1 MSEEEESNENSNNE
15 EENEDEE
22 NEEGEG
28 EGEENEGEENEDGD
42 EEGEEKEDDE
52 EGEENEDDEGEENED
67 EEEEDEEK
75 DKKKKKKKGAK
86 KEKKEDENK
95 EEENI
100 ENTVE
105 NTPNKFPETKLS
117 PTKEIKMDLNLNL
130 NNSDNIYFNGNE
142 ITLANIIPKKS
153 TLQLLMEI
161 SSEMD
166 QLTTHLERVLPSP
179 IKYNIDYKIT
189 NPIITNNLP
198 TVPIIQNYTLPPVPN
213 YDQEDLEIKKL
224 INKAN
229 EMTNN
234 SILNKNNNIDINDS
248 MSNKNN
254 NEIKIYEDKGCQSDE
269 ELENSYNNNKNE
281 EDRTQQEYYNNNENI
296 RNGSRFP
303 YDPYKHIDYYY
314 NDLRNNN
321 NGNNG
326 KQIPFSDISRNRRM
340 EDFYRGNNSFRR
352 YPIYSQPESNINNM
366 RNIDNQNSNNIN
378 SNREM
383 EFQRY
388 RPGSITQAMDILLDK
403 K

>member
-1 MSEEEESNENSNNE
+1 MSEEEENENSNNE

-28 EGEENEGEENEDGD
+28 EENEDEENEDGD

-52 EGEENEDDEGEENED
+52 EGEENEDDEGEEKED

-75 DKKKKKKKGAK
+75 EDKNKKKKKGGK
-86 KEKKEDENK
+86 KEKKEEENK
-95 EEENI
+95 EEEKI
-100 ENTVE
+100 ENTNE

-142 ITLANIIPKKS
+142 ITLANIIPKKT

-166 QLTTHLERVLPSP
+166 QLTTHLEQVLPSP

-198 TVPIIQNYTLPPVPN
+198 VVPIIQNYTLPPVPN

-234 SILNKNNNIDINDS
+234 SILNKNNNIDINES

-254 NEIKIYEDKGCQSDE
+254 NEVKIYEDKGCQSDE

-326 KQIPFSDISRNRRM
+326 NQMPFSDNNRNRRM
-340 EDFYRGNNSFRR
+340 DDFSRGNNTFRR
-352 YPIYSQPESNINNM
+352 YPIYSQPESNINSM
-366 RNIDNQNSNNIN
+366 RNMNNPNFNNIN
-378 SNREM
+378 NNRDM